1 MENLSKEELFKLIK
15 EAGNEIDWGVK
26 WDNALTYLEFINNSP
41 EGEDIS
47 FDLNSEE
54 INTLESVVHDL
65 YEYWEDFNAYD
76 HAVMWYQTGGKYGG
90 PTDLRILIDDAED
103 IKDMYYKL
111 YKKISETVHLY

>member
-1 MENLSKEELFKLIK
+1 MENLSKEELFKIIE

-54 INTLESVVHDL
+54 INTLE
-65 YEYWEDFNAYD
+65 
-76 HAVMWYQTGGKYGG
+76 GKYGG

-111 YKKISETVHLY
+111 YKKISETVH